1 MELETIHKG
10 RWKRL
15 LNKLSWPRVPNI
27 RLEKSLFSIDQIKKI
42 WQVCEYFEK
51 SFLYLP
57 NLFLLSALY
66 RESEFC
72 Y

>member
-27 RLEKSLFSIDQIKKI
+27 RLEKSLFSIDQIKKKI
-42 WQVCEYFEK
+42 DNYVNKYIK
-51 SFLYLP
+51 SHFYIYLI
-57 NLFLLSALY
+57 LFLLSTL
-66 RESEFC
+66 
-72 Y
+72 

>member
-27 RLEKSLFSIDQIKKI
+27 RLEKSLFSIDQIKKKLTI
-42 WQVCEYFEK
+42 MWISILKVIFT
-51 SFLYLP
+51 ST
-57 NLFLLSALY
+57 
-66 RESEFC
+66 
-72 Y
+72 